1 MITNKN
7 IYSIRKHKLG
17 VASFLLGTLF
27 VVGHANN
34 AEASEVSTTTQEQ
47 NAEKEQAKTEGELTT
62 EAAQQTAVE
71 SIPASEN
78 MQERTLVASENG
90 KEVTTTES
98 TQEVTKTETKDTV
111 TMKATEIVQPVSQID
126 KSVTQ
131 TAAPVA
137 EPSTA
142 NKQTSPRQVQ
152 ELTAPMD
159 TKVINVE
166 NGTDVTSK
174 VKVEKSSITGHQN
187 KDKTYHQ
194 SNTVN
199 PHKAERVTLNY
210 EWTFDKDIKN
220 DDYFEFQLSDN
231 VDTNGI
237 STVKKVPNIVDTQNN
252 DTVIAFGEI
261 NEQNR
266 VRYRFTDYV
275 SKKDNVKGK
284 LALNLFIKPDKVQTA
299 GNITVSSKLGNQ
311 VTSQN
316 FNIQYIDGVKNR
328 AGVTLNGRI
337 DTLSKTDQTFTHF
350 ATFKPNNN
358 ALTSVTIT
366 GKVKNGA
373 LQNGKAGEVKV
384 YEFIGSGELPQ
395 SVYANVNDTKQFND
409 ITNSMKSIKNNSNG
423 YEITFD
429 MKNQKPYVIVYKG
442 HYNKDASDFDF
453 TTNAIGHQNLNR
465 SPYNYYWSY
474 NHYFN
479 LTWKNGVAFYSNKAN
494 GEGNDKPVPPT
505 YGYSPTVNTIQDTHA
520 DYPVMTFQQPGT
532 LEETEDSM
540 PITTLTES
548 GEDRGENT
556 SPIIETTEDS
566 QPVEFEEE
574 TNHGIQDV
582 TLHADAVDFEEETN
596 HGEQDTVH
604 HSDVVEY
611 DEDTTT
617 GMLTGA
623 ISDHTTE
630 EDTMEYTTDGL
641 LIEFDDEM
649 NPNVSGQYDDITTD
663 TIEESSHIDTFTE
676 LESEFGQHDG
686 IVTFEEDTIVEKP
699 KTEKGNRVPL
709 VIDLSTPK
717 HNHQFNIQPTD
728 PNIDTSATYRIG
740 NFVWRDEDHNGVQND
755 GEHGLEGVLVT
766 LKTADGV
773 VLNTTTSDANG
784 HYQFTNV
791 QKGKYIVEF
800 TTPEG
805 YEATSK
811 HTTANT
817 EKDSDG
823 LIANIDVT
831 QDDMSID
838 AGFFPLE
845 NWNPQPKDETYT
857 IGDFV
862 WRDEDH
868 NGVQNDGEH
877 GLEGVL
883 VTLKTADGVV
893 LNTTTSD
900 ANGHYQFTNVQKG
913 KYIVEFTTPEGYEA
927 TSKHTTANTEK
938 DSDGLIAN
946 IDVTQDDMSID
957 AGFFPLENWNP
968 QPKDETYT
976 IGDFV
981 WRDEDHNGVQN
992 DGEHGLEGVLVT
1004 LKTADGV
1011 VLNTT
1016 TSDANGHYQFTNV
1029 QKGKYIV
1036 EFTTPEG
1043 YEATSKHTTA
1053 NTEKDSDGLIAN
1065 IDVTQDDMSID
1076 AGFFPLENWNPQPEP
1091 KNPDDK
1097 EKPAPEQPD
1106 VPQPEPKNPDDREK
1120 PAPEQPDVPQP
1131 EPKNPDDREKPAPEQ
1146 PDVPQP
1152 EPKNPDDREKPAPEQ
1167 PDVPQPEPK
1176 NPDDK
1181 EKPAPEQPDAP
1192 QPKPML
1198 PGEKVKPKPTHPGE
1212 AMQTTP
1218 QDKSTS
1224 QTDEA
1229 LPKTGES
1236 SSQSS
1241 ALIFGGLLSLL
1252 GLGLL
1257 RRSSKQNRSSMK

>member
-47 NAEKEQAKTEGELTT
+47 NAEKEQTKTEGELTT

-98 TQEVTKTETKDTV
+98 TQEVTKTETKDIV
-111 TMKATEIVQPVSQID
+111 TMKDSEIAQPVSHLD
-126 KSVTQ
+126 KPVTQ
-131 TAAPVA
+131 TAPVQT
-137 EPSTA
+137 PTTA
-142 NKQTSPRQVQ
+142 NKQTSPRQAQ
-152 ELTAPMD
+152 EDTAPMGM
-159 TKVINVE
+159 KEVNVE

-174 VKVEKSSITGHQN
+174 VKVENSSITGHQN
-187 KDKTYHQ
+187 NDRTYRQ
-194 SNTVN
+194 PDTVN

-210 EWTFDKDIKN
+210 DWSFDKDIKN

-275 SKKDNVKGK
+275 NQKENLKGK

-328 AGVTLNGRI
+328 SGVTLNGRI

-373 LQNGKAGEVKV
+373 LQNGKVGEVKV

-429 MKNQKPYVIVYKG
+429 MNKDNHPYIIVYQG
-442 HYNKDASDFDF
+442 HFNNNAKDFDF
-453 TTNAIGHQNLNR
+453 STNATGYQNLNQ
-465 SPYNYYWSY
+465 SEYSYYWPYNYS
-474 NHYFN
+474 FN
-479 LTWKNGVAFYSNKAN
+479 LTWDNGVAFYSNNAS

-548 GEDRGENT
+548 GEDRSENT

-596 HGEQDTVH
+596 HGDQDTVH

-623 ISDHTTE
+623 ISNHTTE

-740 NFVWRDEDHNGVQND
+740 DFVWRDEDHNGVQND

-1167 PDVPQPEPK
+1167 PDVPQP
-1176 NPDDK
+1176 
-1181 EKPAPEQPDAP
+1181 
-1192 QPKPML
+1192 KPML

-1229 LPKTGES
+1229 LPQTGES

>member
-131 TAAPVA
+131 TAASVA

-275 SKKDNVKGK
+275 SKKDNVKGN
-284 LALNLFIKPDKVQTA
+284 LSLNLFIDPSKVLNN
-299 GNITVSSKLGNQ
+299 GNTTVSSILNGTK
-311 VTSQN
+311 TEST
-316 FNIQYIDGVKNR
+316 FNIEYIDGIHNA
-328 AGVTLNGRI
+328 AGVTLNGRL
-337 DTLSKTDQTFTHF
+337 DELSKANQTFTHF
-350 ATFKPNNN
+350 ATFKPKHNK
-358 ALTSVTIT
+358 LSSVTIK
-366 GKVKNGA
+366 GKVKNGV
-373 LQNGKAGEVKV
+373 LQNSNNGEVKV
-384 YEFIGSGELPQ
+384 YEFIGNGELPQ
-395 SVYANVNDTKQFND
+395 SVYANVNDTNQFKD
-409 ITNSMKSIKNNSNG
+409 ITTSMNSKKSNGTG

-429 MKNQKPYVIVYKG
+429 TMNDKPYVILYKG
-442 HYNKDASDFDF
+442 YFDSNSKDFDF
-453 TTNAIGHQNLNR
+453 TTNATGYQNLNQ
-465 SPYNYYWSY
+465 SSYYYWPY

-479 LTWKNGVAFYSNKAN
+479 LTWDNGVAFYSNNAS

-505 YGYSPTVNTIQDTHA
+505 YGFSELVDTTQNTAPAT
-520 DYPVMTFQQPGT
+520 MTFQTTGV
-532 LEETEDSM
+532 LEEIEDSVVLN
-540 PITTLTES
+540 TLSQS
-548 GEDRGENT
+548 GEDRSENT

-623 ISDHTTE
+623 ISDHTIE

-728 PNIDTSATYRIG
+728 PNNDTSATYRIG
-740 NFVWRDEDHNGVQND
+740 DFVWRDEDHNGVQND

-845 NWNPQPKDETYT
+845 NWNAQPKDETYT

-1016 TSDANGHYQFTNV
+1016 MSDANGHYQFTNV

-1097 EKPAPEQPD
+1097 EKPGPEQPD

-1131 EPKNPDDREKPAPEQ
+1131 EPKNPDDR
-1146 PDVPQP
+1146 
-1152 EPKNPDDREKPAPEQ
+1152 
-1167 PDVPQPEPK
+1167 
-1176 NPDDK
+1176 

-1229 LPKTGES
+1229 LPQTGES

>member
-47 NAEKEQAKTEGELTT
+47 NAEKEQTKTEGELTT

-98 TQEVTKTETKDTV
+98 TQEVTKTETKDIV
-111 TMKATEIVQPVSQID
+111 TMKDSEIAQPVSEVN
-126 KSVTQ
+126 KPVTQ
-131 TAAPVA
+131 TAPVQAPT
-137 EPSTA
+137 TA
-142 NKQTSPRQVQ
+142 TEHKSPRQAQ

-174 VKVEKSSITGHQN
+174 VKVETSSITSHQN
-187 KDKTYHQ
+187 NDKTYRQ

-210 EWTFDKDIKN
+210 DWSFENGIKAG
-220 DDYFEFQLSDN
+220 DYFDFQLSDN

-237 STVKKVPNIVDTQNN
+237 STIKKVPHIMDSQNSEQI
-252 DTVIAFGEI
+252 IAYGEI
-261 NEQNR
+261 NENNR
-266 VRYRFTDYV
+266 VRYRFMDYV
-275 SKKDNVKGK
+275 NQKVNLKGK
-284 LALNLFIKPDKVQTA
+284 LSLNLFIKPDKVQDE
-299 GNITVSSKLGNQ
+299 GKIT
-311 VTSQN
+311 VTSQLGKEMTSQE
-316 FNIQYIDGVKNR
+316 FDIKYIDGVKSPS
-328 AGVTLNGRI
+328 GITLNGRL
-337 DTLSKTDQTFTHF
+337 DELSKADQSFTHY
-350 ATFKPNNN
+350 AIFKPKHNNLTNVTLRGTVSNN
-358 ALTSVTIT
+358 AQQNE
-366 GKVKNGA
+366 KNG
-373 LQNGKAGEVKV
+373 QVNV
-384 YEFIGSGELPQ
+384 YEYIGQGELPQ
-395 SVYANVNDTKQFND
+395 SAYANVNDTKQFND
-409 ITNSMKSIKNNSNG
+409 ITKSMKSIKNNSNG

-429 MKNQKPYVIVYKG
+429 MNKDNHPYIIVYQG
-442 HYNKDASDFDF
+442 HFNNNAKDFDF
-453 TTNAIGHQNLNR
+453 STNATGYQNLNQ
-465 SPYNYYWSY
+465 SEYSYYWPYNYS
-474 NHYFN
+474 FN
-479 LTWKNGVAFYSNKAN
+479 LTWDNGVAFYSNNAS

-845 NWNPQPKDETYT
+845 NWN
-857 IGDFV
+857 
-862 WRDEDH
+862 
-868 NGVQNDGEH
+868 
-877 GLEGVL
+877 
-883 VTLKTADGVV
+883 A
-893 LNTTTSD
+893 
-900 ANGHYQFTNVQKG
+900 
-913 KYIVEFTTPEGYEA
+913 
-927 TSKHTTANTEK
+927 
-938 DSDGLIAN
+938 
-946 IDVTQDDMSID
+946 
-957 AGFFPLENWNP
+957 

-1131 EPKNPDDREKPAPEQ
+1131 EPKNPDD
-1146 PDVPQP
+1146 
-1152 EPKNPDDREKPAPEQ
+1152 
-1167 PDVPQPEPK
+1167 
-1176 NPDDK
+1176 K

>member
-47 NAEKEQAKTEGELTT
+47 NAEKEQTKTEGELTT

-210 EWTFDKDIKN
+210 DWSFDKDIKN

-275 SKKDNVKGK
+275 SKKDNVKGN
-284 LALNLFIKPDKVQTA
+284 LSLNLFIDPSKVLNN
-299 GNITVSSKLGNQ
+299 GNTTVSSILNGTK
-311 VTSQN
+311 TEST
-316 FNIQYIDGVKNR
+316 FNIEYIDGIHNA
-328 AGVTLNGRI
+328 AGVTLNGRL
-337 DTLSKTDQTFTHF
+337 DELSKANQTFTHF
-350 ATFKPNNN
+350 ATFKPKHNK
-358 ALTSVTIT
+358 LSSVTIK
-366 GKVKNGA
+366 GKVKNGV
-373 LQNGKAGEVKV
+373 LQNSNNGEVKV
-384 YEFIGSGELPQ
+384 YEFIGNGELPQ
-395 SVYANVNDTKQFND
+395 SVYANVNDTNQFKD
-409 ITNSMKSIKNNSNG
+409 ITTSMNSKKSNGTG

-429 MKNQKPYVIVYKG
+429 MMNDKPYVILYKG
-442 HYNKDASDFDF
+442 YFDSNSKDFDF
-453 TTNAIGHQNLNR
+453 TTNATGYQNLNQ
-465 SPYNYYWSY
+465 SSYYYWPY

-479 LTWKNGVAFYSNKAN
+479 LTWDNGVAFYSNNAS

-505 YGYSPTVNTIQDTHA
+505 YGFSELVDTTQNTAPAT
-520 DYPVMTFQQPGT
+520 MTFQTTGV
-532 LEETEDSM
+532 LEEIEDSVVLN
-540 PITTLTES
+540 TLSQS
-548 GEDRGENT
+548 GEDRSENT

-728 PNIDTSATYRIG
+728 PNIDTSATYR
-740 NFVWRDEDHNGVQND
+740 
-755 GEHGLEGVLVT
+755 
-766 LKTADGV
+766 
-773 VLNTTTSDANG
+773 
-784 HYQFTNV
+784 
-791 QKGKYIVEF
+791 
-800 TTPEG
+800 
-805 YEATSK
+805 
-811 HTTANT
+811 
-817 EKDSDG
+817 
-823 LIANIDVT
+823 
-831 QDDMSID
+831 
-838 AGFFPLE
+838 
-845 NWNPQPKDETYT
+845 

-1097 EKPAPEQPD
+1097 EKPAPD
-1106 VPQPEPKNPDDREK
+1106 
-1120 PAPEQPDVPQP
+1120 QPDVPQP

-1181 EKPAPEQPDAP
+1181 EKPAPEQPDVP

-1224 QTDEA
+1224 QTDEV